1 MGRRHHPSAQF
12 ATIPA
17 ESGGPH
23 FAFWENPTAFGEIV
37 GAFLNP
43 G

>member
-1 MGRRHHPSAQF
+1 VIGRPAAYWRAVGSSAKCF
-12 ATIPA
+12 AL
-17 ESGGPH
+17 
-23 FAFWENPTAFGEIV
+23 WENPVLFGEIV